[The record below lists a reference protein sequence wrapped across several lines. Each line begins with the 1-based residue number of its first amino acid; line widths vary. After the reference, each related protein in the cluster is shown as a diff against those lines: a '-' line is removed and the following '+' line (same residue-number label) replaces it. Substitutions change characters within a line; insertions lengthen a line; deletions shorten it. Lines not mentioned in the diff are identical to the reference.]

1 MEWDFWTWFGYFYL
15 VGLPLIGLGLGVVL
29 MLIVLYK
36 RFVLKEPVEDLGGV
50 EYEERDECIVPSD
63 MDILNCPLWHHAA
76 YDDDRR

>member
-50 EYEERDECIVPSD
+50 EYEERDECIVPT
-63 MDILNCPLWHHAA
+63 IEYKCPIRYWAA
-76 YDDDRR
+76 YDNDKH